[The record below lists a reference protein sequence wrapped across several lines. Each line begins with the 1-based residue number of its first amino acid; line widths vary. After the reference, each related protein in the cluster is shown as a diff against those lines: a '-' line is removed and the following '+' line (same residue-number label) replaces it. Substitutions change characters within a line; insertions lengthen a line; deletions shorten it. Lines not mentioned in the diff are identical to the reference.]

1 MADVSK
7 LEIALGVLGAVGT
20 LAIGTLAVMEK
31 NKLDSSDNKSSSSD
45 SRK

>member
-7 LEIALGVLGAVGT
+7 WEIALGALGAIGT

-31 NKLDSSDNKSSSSD
+31 NKLNSSEKKSSSSD